1 MSLFLDLLLNGVKYN
16 LWVFIGALIV
26 VMSIFIINFE
36 SFKDHKNK
44 SIFGITGGIVAGS
57 MWGIAVFF
65 NDRNQRR
72 LEKVINDPA
81 IIIFVISFLSF
92 VPSIFWLII

>member
-1 MSLFLDLLLNGVKYN
+1 MAIPRNAKIIPNISN
-16 LWVFIGALIV
+16 L
-26 VMSIFIINFE
+26 SIF
-36 SFKDHKNK
+36 SFKKKNPT
-44 SIFGITGGIVAGS
+44 IIANTG
-57 MWGIAVFF
+57 AVFPKIDVKEPEIVF